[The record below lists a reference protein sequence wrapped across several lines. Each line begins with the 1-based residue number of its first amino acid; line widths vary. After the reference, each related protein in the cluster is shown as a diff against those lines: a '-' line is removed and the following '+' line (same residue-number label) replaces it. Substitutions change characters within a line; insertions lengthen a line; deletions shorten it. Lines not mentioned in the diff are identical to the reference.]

1 MAWYDSNWLYRKPL
15 VLTGGASGA
24 QTDFQI
30 ELAVSHV
37 ATKMQSDFDDI
48 RFTQADGTTL
58 IDAWLESKVDD
69 TSATVWGEFPSTP
82 ANTVEQTYYMYY
94 GNGAAANYWDGDTTF
109 PDFFDDFESVADWD
123 YSSNYDASSYSFTA
137 TDGIGDMMVAGA
149 NNSHIVRYK
158 KDCSFDTT
166 NMHMLLRFKGDI
178 NTEIYIDDTAEDRW
192 RAAWLSS
199 PSSYTVYDEGWDLDG
214 TVTNIRVHTRGVA
227 SGTQHNYFDYIAFRK
242 YVTNP
247 ATYAFGS
254 EESSPAGW
262 GNKIIGITSPGKVI
276 GVTNATIA
284 KIMGV

>member
-1 MAWYDSNWLYRKPL
+1 MSWYNSSWTKRKPIT
-15 VLTGGASGA
+15 LTGGASGA
-24 QTDFQI
+24 QSDYQVKLTITYD
-30 ELAVSHV
+30 SDM
-37 ATKMQSDFDDI
+37 KSDFSDL
-48 RFTQADGTTL
+48 RFTKADGTTL
-58 IDAWLESKVDD
+58 LDAWMESHTAS
-69 TSATVWGEFPSTP
+69 TSAIIWVETDTP
-82 ANTVEQTYYMYY
+82 ANTVEADIYVYY
-94 GNGAAANYWDGDTTF
+94 GNGAAASYWDGDATF

-137 TDGIGDMMVAGA
+137 TSGIGDMMVTGA
-149 NNSHIVRYK
+149 NSSHIVRYK

-166 NMHMLLRFKGDI
+166 NMHMLLRFKGDT
-178 NTEIYIDDTAEDRW
+178 NTQIYIDDTAEDRW
-192 RAAWLSS
+192 RAAWLSA
-199 PSSYTVYDEGWDLDG
+199 PSSYTIYDEGWDLDG

-242 YVTNP
+242 YVANP

-262 GNKIIGITSPGKVI
+262 TNKIIGITSPGKVI